1 MTAALDQDEF
11 LTGIS
16 RSPFRPAWWLQGA
29 HVQTLYPSLFR
40 RPPQLPRVRERHTLS
55 DGDWLYLDWHLPKAW
70 MGSGE
75 PLVVIL
81 HGLSG
86 SSDSH
91 YVLGL
96 QAALEARGWASLAMN
111 CRGATGEANSTPRAY
126 HAGAHDDVAEIIEV
140 VRERY
145 PEVPLALVGYSLGGA
160 ITLNYLALEQV
171 PAMLFAGV
179 GVSVPLRLDACADR
193 LDQGFS
199 RVYRKHLLGELIRSW
214 RRKARKLAE
223 LGNEEVAV
231 HIDDVLDTVPIH
243 NFRTLD
249 DALFAGI
256 HGFKDGADY
265 YARCSPR
272 QHLARIHVPT
282 LLLQSSDDPFLTP
295 ECIPQRRELA
305 SAIHLE
311 MSPRGGHVGFI
322 EAGADWRQPLYYLE
336 RRIPDFLAVM
346 LAEFRA
352 GQSSSSMRKA
362 RP

>member
-1 MTAALDQDEF
+1 MTAVPDQDEF
-11 LTGIS
+11 LNGIS
-16 RSPFRPAWWLQGA
+16 RSPFRAAWWLQSA

-40 RPPQLPRVRERHTLS
+40 RPPVLPRVRERHTLS

-70 MGSGE
+70 MGSGR
-75 PLVVIL
+75 PLVIIL

-86 SSDSH
+86 NSGSH

-96 QAALEARGWASLAMN
+96 QAALEAQGWASLAMN
-111 CRGATGEANSTPRAY
+111 CRGATGEANDTPRAY
-126 HAGAHDDVAEIIEV
+126 HAGAHDDVAEIMALV
-140 VRERY
+140 HERY

-160 ITLNYLALEQV
+160 ITLNYLALEKV
-171 PAMLFAGV
+171 PAKLFAGV

-199 RVYRKHLLGELIRSW
+199 RVYRKHLLAELIKSW
-214 RRKARKLAE
+214 RRKARRL
-223 LGNEEVAV
+223 EEVGNGEMAG
-231 HIDDVLDTVPIH
+231 HINHVLDTVPIT
-243 NFRTLD
+243 NFRSLD

-256 HGFKDGADY
+256 HGFKDGAEY

-272 QHLARIHVPT
+272 QNLAQIHVPT
-282 LLLQSSDDPFLTP
+282 LLLQSIDDPFLTP

-311 MSPRGGHVGFI
+311 MSPRGGHVGFV
-322 EAGADWRQPLYYLE
+322 EAGAHWRQPRYYLE
-336 RRIPDFLAVM
+336 RRIPEFLAAM
-346 LAEFRA
+346 FAAWSA
-352 GQSSSSMRKA
+352 GQASSSARKA